1 VTPIEAAADSPWRPI
16 MARRKSLEQTHRGF
30 NTGPYATTLTPEACP
45 VCSETPEPIKGQK
58 SLQTLTAHIM
68 QHRPDAPCPHEHRSD
83 VEVQWKLDWDAVVHA
98 NPQFSLW
105 YCSECGFYLK
115 A

>member
-1 VTPIEAAADSPWRPI
+1 

-30 NTGPYATTLTPEACP
+30 NTGPYPTKLAPTTCP
-45 VCSETPEPIKGQK
+45 VCSEMPPVAKGEKRHQV
-58 SLQTLTAHIM
+58 LEAHIM
-68 QHRPDAPCPHEHRSD
+68 AQHRPDAPCPHEHRSD
-83 VEVQWKLDWDAVVHA
+83 VNLRWKLDWDAVVHA
-98 NPQFSLW
+98 QPTLW

>member
-1 VTPIEAAADSPWRPI
+1 
-16 MARRKSLEQTHRGF
+16 MARKRSLEQTHRGF
-30 NTGPYATTLTPEACP
+30 HTGAVPSTSAPTACP
-45 VCSETPEPIKGQK
+45 VCGETPAVAKGEKRHQVIEV
-58 SLQTLTAHIM
+58 HIRA

-83 VEVQWKLDWDAVVHA
+83 IEVQWKLDWDAVVHA
-98 NPQFSLW
+98 QPSLW

>member
-1 VTPIEAAADSPWRPI
+1 
-16 MARRKSLEQTHRGF
+16 MARRKPLEQTHRGF
-30 NTGPYATTLTPEACP
+30 NTGPYPTTLTPETCP

-68 QHRPDAPCPHEHRSD
+68 QHRPVTPCPHEHRSD
-83 VEVQWKLDWDAVVHA
+83 VNVQWKLDWDAVVHA
-98 NPQFSLW
+98 NPRFSLW

-115 A
+115 SE